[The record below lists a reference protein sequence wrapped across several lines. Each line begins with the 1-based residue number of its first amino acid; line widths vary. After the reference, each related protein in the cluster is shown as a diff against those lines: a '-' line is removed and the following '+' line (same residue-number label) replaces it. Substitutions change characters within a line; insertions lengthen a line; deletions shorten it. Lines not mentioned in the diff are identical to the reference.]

1 MDSSHKDNA
10 LYFNTLIAMT
20 EHLSEPWGIKDLES
34 RHVYMNKAAF
44 LYTNTPAD
52 FSIEGKLDNEFPA
65 DWADSADNFIEH
77 DRQTAL
83 TQNRVAV
90 IETHYWYGKDAL
102 MPFVSEKIPV
112 FNDQKQVIALVWN
125 ARPLNTLSPLI
136 YINKQKPSVLTTEV
150 STDMFTKSE
159 LDIIFLMLQRLSTKE
174 IANLYDVSHK
184 TIENRVYNIY
194 QKAGVHTLRQ
204 FEGFCKHNN
213 LDNYIPDRLIAKG
226 ILFI

>member
-34 RHVYMNKAAF
+34 RHIYMNKAAF
-44 LYTNTPAD
+44 LYTNTPVD
-52 FSIEGKLDNEFPA
+52 FAIEGKLDEEFPA
-65 DWADSADNFIEH
+65 DWSDSADKLIEH

-90 IETHYWYGKDAL
+90 IETHFWYGKDAL

-204 FEGFCKHNN
+204 FEGFCKQSN